1 MTAIETMS
9 PRDLEKF
16 MDVKF
21 EKIVETNEKLFPKI
35 YSAVCKR
42 ARTFLKDFEESEKK
56 RFAKF
61 V

>member
-1 MTAIETMS
+1 MS